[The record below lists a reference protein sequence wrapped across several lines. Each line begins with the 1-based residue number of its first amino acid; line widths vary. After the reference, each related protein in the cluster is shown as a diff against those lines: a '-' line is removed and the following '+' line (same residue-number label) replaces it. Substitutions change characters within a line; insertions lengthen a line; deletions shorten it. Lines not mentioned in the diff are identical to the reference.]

1 MQLSKILTITS
12 MLVATHAFAGDS
24 SYYAGA
30 NYFLGT
36 YSESEEGLMLLSPE
50 LMTDHEVDETV
61 DQLKSELEEF
71 RRRAKQELH
80 NLRAKMRHTWEHPTP
95 MA

>member
-1 MQLSKILTITS
+1 MHRFSLYSPLATWKNGDPLTTPFVSLS
-12 MLVATHAFAGDS
+12 
-24 SYYAGA
+24 
-30 NYFLGT
+30 LGT
-36 YSESEEGLMLLSPE
+36 YSESEEGLVLLSPE

-80 NLRAKMRHTWEHPTP
+80 NLRAKMRHT
-95 MA
+95 